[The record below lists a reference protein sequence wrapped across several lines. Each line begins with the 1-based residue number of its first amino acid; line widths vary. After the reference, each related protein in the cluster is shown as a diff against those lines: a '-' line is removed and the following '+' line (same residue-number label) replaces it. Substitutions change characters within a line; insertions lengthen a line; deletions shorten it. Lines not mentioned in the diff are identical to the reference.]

1 MDTIRKIVG
10 LIPENWD
17 EVLAQSEQFESYVNV
32 AQLFV
37 GAQKSKGYMLLESL
51 FSLLNVDGKAMIQ
64 ALEQTA
70 FYQHLDKVS
79 LDLPAWLSLP
89 DGATWDDFDWND
101 ETKRRAL
108 IEEKFTLLKKAF
120 DGFDLT
126 LANGHKVDT
135 DAAIDAL
142 RSIVALIADA
152 VSTLDVEPFNS
163 SQNDPE
169 TSENSESD
177 QARLQAIK
185 DTLMQD
191 IKPKLMAF
199 VTAVFGVDFSEKES
213 EGQAQ
218 NAGETHSSSNQS
230 SSSQSLSLSRRAD
243 ILADIPEK
251 VVSATAESTANA
263 ATSDDSNNA
272 DSVTPDF
279 SHLPENI
286 AQVMTAFSMAKT
298 ALPVLQTE
306 VQKAA
311 PELENVPAVA
321 SLFEMFSG
329 SLDHLQEY
337 FPSLAES
344 VTNLVTGQDWENI
357 DTDKLKTELQQ
368 LSALGQLFLR
378 SSPLVAQVQAYLAG
392 ADQGSGEEGEG
403 GAGFGAN
410 SPVQLVGFAPGTST
424 EDKLT
429 TLMRKAQS
437 LLTMPSDLNVLPT
450 EGLIQLGKDKLDA
463 VVDMLSHIQ
472 ILGITPAGLYDK
484 VKSPVGTFLNTDGF
498 DLSSPENIIEF
509 VIDKS
514 IGLIESFFSSDNNQG
529 GHSQSNGGSNASAQ
543 NASSQ
548 DGSAEDGNSAVGSA
562 AARQD
567 GTTAGN
573 VIRQV
578 VAMIK
583 ESIIKI
589 KIIIRFLR
597 ENDVGIR
604 LEDRSSDF
612 APAQVKPTQYQVA
625 QGTVPATSANSGDEP
640 SGPQADENANSEASN
655 GAGTASAQG
664 SGNQSSGN
672 QSAQGA
678 YSGSNASLTSG
689 ANIKASDVIS
699 TEQIIRNLLGDRDS
713 GVVSALP
720 KEAQDLIM
728 GVLDGEFVKQA
739 QSDVVG
745 AWQASQIEGQ
755 LTAIFNSM
763 QSLANGEIPQN
774 TPSTLADLVS
784 LMANTSNDIFVA
796 GTALFKAV
804 MRLLIDWVF
813 KLINMVFETIK
824 AFRVPSALRHFLP
837 DQIESALLGDNDPN
851 LICLLLA
858 MPTTLVK
865 GFLSLTPAEM
875 EAWAEQ
881 AA

>member
-37 GAQKSKGYMLLESL
+37 GAQKSKGYTLLESL

-64 ALEQTA
+64 ALEKTA

-89 DGATWDDFDWND
+89 DGATWGDFDWND
-101 ETKRRAL
+101 ETKREAL
-108 IEEKFTLLKKAF
+108 IKEKFTLLKKAF

-126 LANGHKVDT
+126 LVNGHKVNT

-142 RSIVALIADA
+142 RSIVALIGDA

-163 SQNDPE
+163 SQNEPDTP
-169 TSENSESD
+169 ENSESD

-191 IKPKLMAF
+191 IKPKLMAL
-199 VTAVFGVDFSEKES
+199 VTAVFGVDFSEKEN
-213 EGQAQ
+213 EEQAQ
-218 NAGETHSSSNQS
+218 NAGETHSSTNQS
-230 SSSQSLSLSRRAD
+230 SSNQSLSLSQRAD

-251 VVSATAESTANA
+251 VVSATTESTASVA
-263 ATSDDSNNA
+263 APGENNNPDA
-272 DSVTPDF
+272 VTPDF

-392 ADQGSGEEGEG
+392 ADQGSGEEGE
-403 GAGFGAN
+403 AGFGAN
-410 SPVQLVGFAPGTST
+410 SPVQLVGFAAGTST

-429 TLMRKAQS
+429 TLMQKAQS
-437 LLTMPSDLNVLPT
+437 LLTMPSDLNALPT

-472 ILGITPAGLYDK
+472 ILGITPLGLYDK
-484 VKSPVGTFLNTDGF
+484 VKSPVETFLNTDGF
-498 DLSSPENIIEF
+498 DLSSPENVIEF

-514 IGLIESFFSSDNNQG
+514 IGLIESFFTADSNLGDR
-529 GHSQSNGGSNASAQ
+529 SQSDGASNASAE
-543 NASSQ
+543 NN
-548 DGSAEDGNSAVGSA
+548 GSPD
-562 AARQD
+562 R
-567 GTTAGN
+567 TTAGN
-573 VIRQV
+573 VLRQV

-612 APAQVKPTQYQVA
+612 APAQVKSTQYQVA
-625 QGTVPATSANSGDEP
+625 QGTVPASSANGGDEP
-640 SGPQADENANSEASN
+640 SGAQADEKANSEASN
-655 GAGTASAQG
+655 GAGAASA
-664 SGNQSSGN
+664 QSSGN
-672 QSAQGA
+672 QSSQGA

-796 GTALFKAV
+796 GIALFKAV